1 MKRII
6 LLLILLAACAQ
17 KEADLSAYKCPD
29 CNVILI
35 SIDTF
40 RGDHLT
46 CAGYKK
52 YDVDITKNICN
63 FASEGILFTNAM
75 AQASSTEPSHASIFT
90 STIPS
95 HHQAFNSRN
104 QSISNDTITLTEV
117 LQKNNYETAGFTGS
131 GQVSRVYGF
140 NRGFD
145 TYQEHYHPKIS
156 DDSKFRDAK
165 FRDVARE
172 GLEWIRQR
180 NKPFFLFLHTYEI
193 HYPYTPNETYAKQ
206 LDPFYNGTL
215 GTNIAL
221 DPHEFNKNSSSLS
234 KEDLNH
240 IIAMYDAEIMSAD
253 NGVGWLISELKKDNI
268 FNKTIIVL
276 TSDHGEE
283 FGEHGRVAVHAY
295 TLYNELLHVPLILYA
310 PGLKPGVKTNLVRS
324 IDIAPTLLS
333 MLNITIPKTFEGA
346 SLFDSQPFAISE
358 RDTTDPEDF
367 TVQSADTKLYN
378 ISIFNLTQDPLEQK
392 NIIAQHPEIKG
403 NFTRVYNE
411 TLQKMQSSTAKTAH
425 LTPEIREQLKSL
437 GYLT

>member
-1 MKRII
+1 MKKII

-17 KEADLSAYKCPD
+17 QQETTDLKDYKCPN

-46 CAGYKK
+46 CAGYNK
-52 YDVDITKNICN
+52 YEVDITKNICAL
-63 FASEGILFTNAM
+63 ASEGTLFTKAM
-75 AQASSTEPSHASIFT
+75 AQASSTETSHASIFT
-90 STIPS
+90 SAIPS

-117 LQKNNYETAGFTGS
+117 LKENNYETAGFTGS
-131 GQVSRVYGF
+131 VQVSRVYGF

-145 TYQEHYHPKIS
+145 TYQEHY
-156 DDSKFRDAK
+156 DEKFTNVAK

-172 GLEWIRQR
+172 GIEWIRQR

-193 HYPYTPNETYAKQ
+193 HHPYTPNETYAKQ
-206 LDPFYNGTL
+206 LDPHYNGSL
-215 GTNIAL
+215 GTNIIL
-221 DPHEFNKNSSSLS
+221 DIEKVNNGTINLTK
-234 KEDLNH
+234 DDINH
-240 IIAMYDAEIMSAD
+240 IISMYDAEIISAD
-253 NGVGWLISELKKDNI
+253 DGVGWFVSELKKDNI
-268 FNKTIIVL
+268 YNKTIIIL

-333 MLNITIPKTFEGA
+333 MLNISIPKTFEGA
-346 SLFDSQPFAISE
+346 SLFDNQTFAISE
-358 RDTTDPEDF
+358 RDTTDQEDF
-367 TVQSADTKLYN
+367 TVQSADDKYYN
-378 ISIFNLTQDPLEQK
+378 ISVFDLIRDPREQK
-392 NIIAQHPEIKG
+392 NIIAQHPEIKEQYAQ
-403 NFTRVYNE
+403 VYNE
-411 TLQKMQSSTAKTAH
+411 TLQKINSSAAKTVR
-425 LTPEIREQLKSL
+425 LTPEMREQLKSL